1 MKSDHPITHDIVLVG
16 GGHSHVA
23 VLKRFA
29 MRPVPGA
36 RLTLVTR
43 DAVTPYSGMLP
54 GMIAGHYTH
63 DEAHIDL
70 RKLAT
75 FAGARLY
82 HTAADGIDP
91 LRREVRCV
99 DRPAVPYDLL
109 SIDIGSAPRQAGI
122 EGAREHALP
131 VKPVDGF
138 LEGLAAI
145 EARAK
150 PGFRIVVIGGGAGG
164 VELALSL
171 RHRLR
176 AVPDLS
182 VTVVSDSAEPLPNHA
197 PAVRRLVARFARDAG
212 VAIKTGTRV
221 ERVAADHLET
231 SAGRIEHD
239 SAILVTDAAP
249 AAWLADTGLALD
261 EKGFVRV
268 AMTLESTSH
277 PGVFAAGDIAAID
290 GRPLPKAGVY
300 AVREGPVLADNLARA
315 VRGQPLRPYRPQKRV
330 LALISNGE
338 KHALASYGPLAF
350 DGAWVW
356 RWKDWI
362 DRRWMKKYQEL
373 PEMEKDEPD
382 AAPMRC
388 GGCGAKVPS
397 AVLQRALASVRPAA
411 AEGVL
416 VGLDAPDD
424 AAVLTAPPGQALVQS
439 VDHFRPFVDDPYLF
453 ARIATNH
460 CLGDLYAMGASP
472 HSAQLSLTLP
482 YGPEDKTEA
491 LLTDLLRGTC
501 ATLEQAGVALVG
513 GHTGEGPELS
523 LGLTVNGFAAP
534 ETLLRKG
541 GLRVGDRLIL
551 TKAMGTGAIFAAD
564 MAAKARAEWV
574 EAALAAMQR
583 SNAEAATILRA
594 HGASACTDV
603 TGFGL
608 AGHLIE
614 MLRAAGVAATIDPA
628 ALPVL
633 PGADELLR
641 QGIRS
646 TLHPSNEAF
655 AIAVDGGAAAILYDP
670 QTAGGLLAGVPAARA
685 EACVTALRQA
695 GDTAAAQIG
704 EVVAAESGALIRLT
718 CAAPA
723 GRAIQEAADD

>member
-23 VLKRFA
+23 VLMRFA

-36 RLTLVTR
+36 RLTLITR
-43 DAVTPYSGMLP
+43 DVVTPYSGMLP
-54 GMIAGHYTH
+54 GLIADHYTH

-70 RKLAT
+70 RKLAA

-82 HTAADGIDP
+82 HTSVDGIDT
-91 LRREVRCV
+91 LRREVSCV
-99 DRPAVPYDLL
+99 GRPPVAYDLL
-109 SIDIGSAPRQAGI
+109 SIDIGSTPRKAGI
-122 EGAREHALP
+122 EGAVEHALP

-138 LEGLAAI
+138 LRGLATI
-145 EARAK
+145 EARAQA
-150 PGFRIVVIGGGAGG
+150 GFRIVVIGGGAGG

-176 AVPDLS
+176 RLSDLS

-212 VAIKTGTRV
+212 VEVRTGTRV
-221 ERVAADHLET
+221 QRIAADHLET
-231 SAGRIEHD
+231 TNGRIEHD
-239 SAILVTDAAP
+239 ATILVTDAAP
-249 AAWLADTGLALD
+249 APWLADTGLALND
-261 EKGFVRV
+261 AGFVRV
-268 AMTLESTSH
+268 GVTLESPSH
-277 PGVFAAGDIAAID
+277 DGVFAAGDIAAID
-290 GRPLPKAGVY
+290 GHPLPKAGVY

-315 VRGQPLRPYRPQKRV
+315 VRGEPLRPYRPQKRA

-338 KHALASYGPLAF
+338 KHALASYGPFAF

-373 PEMEKDEPD
+373 PEMEADEPD
-382 AAPMRC
+382 ASPMRC

-397 AVLQRALASVRPAA
+397 AVLQRALATVRPAS

-416 VGLDAPDD
+416 VGLDALDD
-424 AAVLTAPPGQALVQS
+424 AAVVEAPAGQALVQS

-453 ARIATNH
+453 AKIATNH
-460 CLGDLYAMGASP
+460 CLGDLYAMGATP

-491 LLTDLLRGTC
+491 LLVDLLRGTL
-501 ATLEQAGVALVG
+501 ATLEEAGVALVG

-541 GLRVGDRLIL
+541 GLRVGDKLIL
-551 TKAMGTGAIFAAD
+551 TKALGTGAIFAAD
-564 MAAKARAEWV
+564 MAAKACAEWV
-574 EAALAAMQR
+574 GAALASMQR
-583 SNAEAATILRA
+583 SNAGAAEILRE
-594 HGASACTDV
+594 HGAGACTDI

-614 MLRAAGVAATIDPA
+614 MLRAAGLAASIEPA

-633 PGADELLR
+633 PGADALIRE
-641 QGIRS
+641 GIRS

-655 AIAVDGGAAAILYDP
+655 AIAVEGDGPPVLYDP
-670 QTAGGLLAGVPAARA
+670 QTAGGLLAGIPAARA
-685 EACVTALRQA
+685 EACVTALRQS
-695 GDTAAAQIG
+695 GDATATVIG
-704 EVVAAESGALIRLT
+704 EVVAADGGALVRLT
-718 CAAPA
+718 CAAPID
-723 GRAIQEAADD
+723 RAIQEAADD